1 MRLMN
6 IFKGQ
11 FKHHYGDSSISLC
24 NYEYMIETGPPIS
37 ENQGKESRSGVV
49 SPHLLYRVHKIKI
62 KGIFVQSGVDCSLI
76 KMCWMIVLMEFDQ
89 RRRLL
94 EYVSNF

>member
-1 MRLMN
+1 MRLKN

-11 FKHHYGDSSISLC
+11 FKYHYGDSSISLC
-24 NYEYMIETGPPIS
+24 NYEYMIE
-37 ENQGKESRSGVV
+37 GKESQSGMV

-62 KGIFVQSGVDCSLI
+62 KGISVQSGFDCSLI
-76 KMCWMIVLMEFDQ
+76 KMCWMIALMEFDP